1 MRELPQIPQPEDPIS
16 FYEIDFPENI
26 SEDEEVE
33 LGLGELLE
41 EHYTHIGMERMQ
53 KHGKAVIQTES
64 EVSNDLLNQNVVIQD
79 NTSQSSEN
87 LIKDQ
92 SDHVM
97 ESSSES
103 PCPIVVTKDVE
114 EAKPTSSLSV

>member
-1 MRELPQIPQPEDPIS
+1 
-16 FYEIDFPENI
+16 
-26 SEDEEVE
+26 
-33 LGLGELLE
+33 
-41 EHYTHIGMERMQ
+41 MQ

-64 EVSNDLLNQNVVIQD
+64 EVSNDLLNQNVVIH
-79 NTSQSSEN
+79 NATSQSSEN
-87 LIKDQ
+87 LIKSQ

>member
-1 MRELPQIPQPEDPIS
+1 
-16 FYEIDFPENI
+16 
-26 SEDEEVE
+26 
-33 LGLGELLE
+33 
-41 EHYTHIGMERMQ
+41 MERMQ

-64 EVSNDLLNQNVVIQD
+64 EVSNDLLNQNVVIH
-79 NTSQSSEN
+79 NATSQSSEN
-87 LIKDQ
+87 LIKSQ

-97 ESSSES
+97 ESSESNS